1 MELKEK
7 VKKYL
12 KTKTELEIKEIIKHS
27 DLTDD
32 ERWIIYYTFAKN
44 RMVLNTCAKLYIS
57 ESKFHKIKDLAL
69 TKLYY
74 ILQL

>member
-1 MELKEK
+1 MELKSK
-7 VKKYL
+7 VKKFL
-12 KTKTELEIKEIIKHS
+12 KTKTEDEIKEIIKHS
-27 DLTDD
+27 DLTED
-32 ERWIIYYTFAKN
+32 ERWLIYYTFAKN

-57 ESKFHKIKDLAL
+57 ESKFHKIQDLAL